1 MTSFWIVLAQRYNG
15 KIKQRLYLALAAL
28 VQLFFSPVLP
38 ALSFGTDQRGGRV
51 MIKIAA
57 IMLSASALL
66 IPTAGT
72 AQGPDLDLTAKAQA
86 KEQTPPA
93 PVTAPLSIGTAFNA
107 SLLDSLD
114 TRRAKPGDPVTAE
127 VAENV
132 TYERSIV
139 FPKGTK
145 VVGHIVRATSGGH
158 GRAGSALFVQ
168 FDKAVLKSGEQVI
181 LNAGIQ
187 ALAVGS
193 VAPLSD
199 TDNSKDAG
207 ISAEL
212 NPPAESRTESAEPTS
227 AASTNDSLIV
237 SATYDTP
244 RSGLRPPL
252 FAAPAAEGELN
263 SDGMFTPDSKG
274 AFGRPDVKVYTPT
287 SEGSHGTVLLS
298 AKKHMHLDS
307 GTRLLLVVQPP
318 PNGDLEATQ
327 TIDLDD
333 VSPNP

>member
-1 MTSFWIVLAQRYNG
+1 MKRF
-15 KIKQRLYLALAAL
+15 
-28 VQLFFSPVLP
+28 
-38 ALSFGTDQRGGRV
+38 
-51 MIKIAA
+51 AA
-57 IMLSASALL
+57 IMLTAGALL
-66 IPTAGT
+66 IPRAGA
-72 AQGPDLDLTAKAQA
+72 AQGPDLDLTAKRDT
-86 KEQTPPA
+86 KEPPA
-93 PVTAPLSIGTAFNA
+93 PVTAPLCIGTAFNA

-132 TYERSIV
+132 TYERTVV

-158 GRAGSALFVQ
+158 GRAGSALFIQ
-168 FDKAVLKSGEQVI
+168 FDKAVLKDGQEVI

-193 VAPLSD
+193 AAPLSD
-199 TDNSKDAG
+199 TDNNNKDAG

-212 NPPAESRTESAEPTS
+212 SPPAEPRAEGAEPTS
-227 AASTNDSLIV
+227 GAPANDSLIV

-244 RSGLRPPL
+244 RTGLRPPL
-252 FAAPAAEGELN
+252 LAAPAAEGELG
-263 SDGMFTPDSKG
+263 SDGLFTPDSKG

-318 PNGDLEATQ
+318 PNPDIEPSQ
-327 TIDLDD
+327 TIDPDG
-333 VSPNP
+333 SRNP